1 MRMEYEPHG
10 TVRSNEIFAVP
21 ETKAK
26 VMYGDRYR
34 HCWNIRAFSLQKK
47 KGELIVREGHLSFEV
62 SSRLM
67 ESSPRANTMPAD
79 TDLIEYMNA
88 VFNESPVLLESSFS
102 PSVKLSYESESL
114 WVSGQNDTPFSKQI
128 TMFNRLNS
136 LVQECVGSDG
146 TLLKVPDDHLGW
158 VQIVK

>member
-26 VMYGDRYR
+26 VMYDDRYR

-67 ESSPRANTMPAD
+67 RTSPRANNMPAD

-88 VFNESPVLLESSFS
+88 VFNDSPDMLESTFY
-102 PSVKLSYESESL
+102 PTTKLSYEREAL
-114 WVSGQNDTPFSKQI
+114 WMRDQNNIPFSSQI
-128 TMFNRLNS
+128 KAFTRLNE
-136 LVQECVGSDG
+136 LAKECVGSDG
-146 TLLKVPDDHLGW
+146 TLIKVPDDHLGW